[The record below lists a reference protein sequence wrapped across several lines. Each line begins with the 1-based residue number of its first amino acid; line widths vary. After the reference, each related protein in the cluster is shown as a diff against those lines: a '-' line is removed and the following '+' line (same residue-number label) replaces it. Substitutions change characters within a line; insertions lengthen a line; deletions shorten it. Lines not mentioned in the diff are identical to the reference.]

1 MIGVDY
7 GVLNQKGSPSWFSDI
22 YANIP
27 TAGYKGRMFISIDTY
42 AFYRDTGT
50 GWDLIGGPG
59 TGTITGS
66 GTSGQVSYFNGSST
80 LAGSNN
86 LFWDITNSRLGIGTA
101 TPGAS
106 LDIHATGT
114 NAQFNGT
121 GTSNA
126 YLVFQNAGTSKWRIG
141 NTYNAG
147 ANSFEIYNNGLT
159 TTALSINSTTNN
171 AIFSG
176 SIFTNNG
183 WIAIKENVGT
193 ANTSTYLTLNA
204 SSTGS
209 TIESLIMGLSSGNVS
224 TLNFSTSSN
233 FGYTFPSASGTIAI
247 LEAGTQTFTGTL
259 NVLGSLGTKYGI
271 SIEKGNTPSPL
282 SANDIFIYASSGATN
297 IINFANSSYKAT
309 LSFPA
314 SNQTYTFPATTG
326 TIALT
331 SDIPANIVTGT
342 GASGQVGYWTGSAT
356 QSGTNNLFWDN
367 SNTRL
372 GINTNAPL
380 STLQVVPVTLSSTIV
395 RFGEASGT
403 TGKQLLFGIDS
414 TTGRSEIQS
423 VWQGTA
429 NTPLGLNVA
438 GGNVLIGTTTD
449 GGYKLSVS
457 GTGNFSGAL
466 TGDSTANFTS
476 NVQSSAFYRSNTPTT
491 DSITIGVSANNNY
504 AFIGNSN
511 YWGIR
516 TGTAGDFNID
526 VNNSSSP
533 INALKISQSRVVTL
547 LSLGTGAVTATSGVL
562 STTSD
567 MNLKISDG
575 YIDNALDKILK
586 LTPRYFLWKEE
597 SGLPTDLRQLGF
609 YAQEVNEAL
618 GEEVANTPKNKNDK
632 WGIYDRG
639 IIAMLTK
646 AMQEQQAQIEE
657 LKTQIQT
664 LLNK

>member
-1 MIGVDY
+1 VSNISVDY
-7 GVLNQKGSPSWFSDI
+7 DILNQKGSPAWYSDT

-66 GTSGQVSYFNGSST
+66 GTAGQVSYFNGSST

-86 LFWDITNSRLGIGTA
+86 LFWDNTNGRLGINTT
-101 TPGAS
+101 TPGAP
-106 LDIHATGT
+106 LDIHGTGT
-114 NAQFNGT
+114 QLQLNGT
-121 GTSNA
+121 GANNS
-126 YLVFQNAGTSKWRIG
+126 YLVFQNTGASKWRIG
-141 NTYNAG
+141 NLSP
-147 ANSFEIYNNGLT
+147 ANSFEIYN
-159 TTALSINSTTNN
+159 A
-171 AIFSG
+171 A
-176 SIFTNNG
+176 
-183 WIAIKENVGT
+183 
-193 ANTSTYLTLNA
+193 TSTYALTIA
-204 SSTGS
+204 SATNEVVIQQKLTIGGQVSFGS
-209 TIESLIMGLSSGNVS
+209 TLTNNTYTY
-224 TLNFSTSSN
+224 TL
-233 FGYTFPSASGTIAI
+233 PSA
-247 LEAGTQTFTGTL
+247 TGTL
-259 NVLGSLGTKYGI
+259 
-271 SIEKGNTPSPL
+271 
-282 SANDIFIYASSGATN
+282 
-297 IINFANSSYKAT
+297 
-309 LSFPA
+309 
-314 SNQTYTFPATTG
+314 
-326 TIALT
+326 ALT
-331 SDIPANIVTGT
+331 SNIPANIVTGT
-342 GASGQVGYWTGSAT
+342 GASGQVAYWNGTAT
-356 QSGTNNLFWDN
+356 QTGTNNFFWDN
-367 SNTRL
+367 TNTRL

-449 GGYKLSVS
+449 GGYKLSVN

-466 TGDSTANFTS
+466 TGDSTANFTG
-476 NVQSSAFYRSNTPTT
+476 NVQTSEYYRSNTPTT
-491 DSITIGVSANNNY
+491 NSITIGVSANTNY
-504 AFIGNSN
+504 GFIGNSN
-511 YWGIR
+511 YWGFR

-664 LLNK
+664 LLN